1 VCGIVAHVGSRD
13 CVPILLEG
21 LAQLEYRGYDS
32 AGLAV
37 VSRSGGMRVHKAKS
51 RVAGLGAT
59 LPARFKG
66 GPGIG
71 HTRWATHGVPND
83 INAHPHVVGPVAVV
97 HNGIIENADELRAKL
112 IAEGAEFVSDTDS
125 EVLAH
130 LIARAGGY
138 LPGSSGA
145 PNDTSVPAQA
155 DAPAQA
161 GVPAQADA
169 PALASGPGQ
178 ASAPEHNGT
187 ANGSAA
193 NSSVARGG
201 AAKGGA
207 AKGSGTTP
215 KASGARTAA
224 KAGRANGPVTG
235 PETGVDLEEAVRQAL
250 TAVVGTYG
258 IAVLDARYPDRVVAA
273 RNGSPVVLGIGDK
286 EMFVASDVAA
296 LVRYTRQV
304 VHLDDGEVA
313 TVRADGFHTSTLD
326 ARTTTHEPSLIEADL
341 RSYTADG
348 YTHFMRKEIHEQ
360 PRTVERALRG
370 RLEERFSTAHL
381 GGLNIDAR
389 EARAIRRVKILG
401 CGSAFYAGQVGAQLI
416 EELARIPAD
425 AEAAS
430 EFRYRNPV
438 VEADT
443 LYIAVSQSGETHDTL
458 AAVRELKRKG
468 GRVIG
473 VVNAVGSAIAREC
486 EGGVYLHAGPE
497 ISVTST
503 KTFTATC
510 VVFSLLALHLGR
522 IHDLSPADGA
532 RVIAGLH
539 ALPGQVTQILAG
551 EEWIAELA
559 KDFTGYHGMFFVGR
573 VRGWPIAREGAQKLK
588 EVSYL
593 HAEAYPA
600 SELKHGPLALVGP
613 DLPTV
618 AVIPDDELRDKNIS
632 TLGEIKARR
641 GRILAVG
648 HGTLEAR
655 LADDMVEVPKNEP
668 ELDPILL
675 SVPLQLL
682 AYHAAVTLGND
693 VDKPRNLAKS
703 VTVE

>member
-21 LAQLEYRGYDS
+21 LARLEYRGYDS

-37 VSRSGGMRVHKAKS
+37 VARSGELRVHKAKG
-51 RVAGLGAT
+51 RVADLSGS

-71 HTRWATHGVPND
+71 HTRWATHGEPSD
-83 INAHPHVVGPVAVV
+83 ANAHPHVAGPVAVV

-112 IAEGAEFVSDTDS
+112 IADGAELTSETDS

-130 LIARAGGY
+130 LIAR
-138 LPGSSGA
+138 
-145 PNDTSVPAQA
+145 
-155 DAPAQA
+155 
-161 GVPAQADA
+161 
-169 PALASGPGQ
+169 
-178 ASAPEHNGT
+178 
-187 ANGSAA
+187 
-193 NSSVARGG
+193 
-201 AAKGGA
+201 
-207 AKGSGTTP
+207 GSGHT
-215 KASGARTAA
+215 
-224 KAGRANGPVTG
+224 
-235 PETGVDLEEAVRQAL
+235 DLEDAVRQAL
-250 TAVVGTYG
+250 RAVVGTYG
-258 IAVLDARYPDRVVAA
+258 IAVVDARCPDRIVAA

-286 EMFVASDVAA
+286 EMFVASDLAA

-313 TVRADGFHTSTLD
+313 TVRADGFRTATLD
-326 ARTTTHEPSLIEADL
+326 ARTTTHEPSVIEADL
-341 RSYTADG
+341 GSYSADG
-348 YTHFMRKEIHEQ
+348 YTHFMRKDIHEQ
-360 PRTVERALRG
+360 PRAVERALRG
-370 RLEERFSTAHL
+370 RIEERFHTAHL
-381 GGLNIDAR
+381 GGLNFDAR
-389 EARAIRRVKILG
+389 QARAIRRVKILG
-401 CGSAFYAGQVGAQLI
+401 CGSAYYAGQVGAQLI

-425 AEAAS
+425 AEPAS

-438 VEADT
+438 VEPDS
-443 LYIAVSQSGETHDTL
+443 LYVAVSQSGETYDTL

-510 VVFSLLALHLGR
+510 VVFALLALHLGR
-522 IHDLSPADGA
+522 IHDLSPADGG

-539 ALPGQVTQILAG
+539 ALPGQIGEVLA
-551 EEWIAELA
+551 EEERIAAIA
-559 KDFTGYHGMFFVGR
+559 KDLTGYPSMFFVGR

-618 AVIPDDELRDKNIS
+618 ALVPEDELRDKNIS
-632 TLGEIKARR
+632 TLGEIRARR
-641 GRILAVG
+641 GRILVVG
-648 HGTLEAR
+648 HGTLDSR
-655 LADDMVEVPKNEP
+655 LADDVVEVPKNEP